1 MNAQNKVRKVMGEF
15 GSGSLRSS
23 SGQKVTNP
31 KQAMAIALSE
41 QRRVRGMQAGG
52 STESDVPL
60 YTRKEYFKSAK
71 SAAKPAP
78 KPAPKPAVEPVPS
91 NYQDILD
98 EKTRRL
104 EEKAP
109 TTRTEMGKRFAK
121 GGNIKALIN
130 RQNTRHGKMDM
141 PYAHLNKYVGKRHGG
156 NVKAYQAGGV
166 TDENFLKQ
174 RREDIAARKAAAD
187 ADAEAVRLAKAKR
200 VYDRSVRR
208 YENEVESERNS
219 PANRAFISASD
230 SVGDFIRGVGKR
242 LGTNRTLSQDDEAQM
257 QARRDVRGYKKGGGI
272 EKRGKTRGAIVRM
285 AAGGSVSARAD
296 GIAQRGKTKC
306 KIV

>member
-1 MNAQNKVRKVMGEF
+1 
-15 GSGSLRSS
+15 
-23 SGQKVTNP
+23 
-31 KQAMAIALSE
+31 
-41 QRRVRGMQAGG
+41 
-52 STESDVPL
+52 
-60 YTRKEYFKSAK
+60 
-71 SAAKPAP
+71 
-78 KPAPKPAVEPVPS
+78 
-91 NYQDILD
+91 
-98 EKTRRL
+98 
-104 EEKAP
+104 
-109 TTRTEMGKRFAK
+109 
-121 GGNIKALIN
+121 
-130 RQNTRHGKMDM
+130 M

-156 NVKAYQAGGV
+156 DVKAYQAGGVTFERAFKDARNRAMLEDRDPDKELFTWRGKSYRANMAKPKAAAPKIVDYGDEVRRLQKRYSPPSSDMDTETPQRDVVGEKAARKAASDAGFQAYEYNRAGGHIKNHAKYVGKRHGGDVKAYQAGGV

-219 PANRAFISASD
+219 PANRFLIGASD

-296 GIAQRGKTKC
+296 GIAQRGKTRC
-306 KIV
+306 KMV